1 MKTPI
6 DIIVHL
12 SNDKGKRIN
21 LLKYSWIIE
30 SLMYVIN
37 YIRLDITYSITKLNG
52 FTSNQSI
59 NHWKVINKVLRYSRY
74 SLNYELHYIG
84 YLVVLW
90 GCGDVNLISNTKDFK
105 STSGYVFTLDET
117 VMSLKSPK
125 KSCIVRSTMDSN
137 FIAFNKFRE
146 EIEWLYNFLEDIL
159 C

>member
-1 MKTPI
+1 MKTLI

-37 YIRLDITYSITKLNG
+37 YTRLDITYSITKLNG

-84 YLVVLW
+84 YLVVL
-90 GCGDVNLISNTKDFK
+90 
-105 STSGYVFTLDET
+105 
-117 VMSLKSPK
+117 
-125 KSCIVRSTMDSN
+125 
-137 FIAFNKFRE
+137 
-146 EIEWLYNFLEDIL
+146 
-159 C
+159 